1 MDAQPTPVA
10 PTPQTLGAHKERAP
24 SQILFAELE
33 AVRALLSQRPEPS
46 QWVGPL
52 ALVDHI
58 RTLCEADEPEPW
70 AIQKAIRDLDDV
82 LSAMGID

>member
-1 MDAQPTPVA
+1 MDAQPRLLRLRPKPWAPIRNVHPV
-10 PTPQTLGAHKERAP
+10 TLFP
-24 SQILFAELE
+24 ELE

-46 QWVGPL
+46 KWVGPL

-58 RTLCEADEPEPW
+58 RTLCEADEPEPQ